1 MHTCMDDKVINHL
14 IKALLVVTWDLLVL
28 SWDLLVLS
36 WDLLGVITMT
46 LTNLTDQLNHIDL
59 LSILL
64 SQTQRVPLYLSSQQ
78 QF

>member
-14 IKALLVVTWDLLVL
+14 IKALLVVT
-28 SWDLLVLS
+28 WDLLVLS

>member
-28 SWDLLVLS
+28 SWA
-36 WDLLGVITMT
+36 LLGVITMT